1 LLCRAVLQ
9 RDVTAVGAVVCRHGM
24 PVQAMDIATGER
36 YCYATLFL
44 VQLLVYCST
53 LVRFVWYDI
62 NCRYAAHFLLWA
74 GRQAGAIKDRLA
86 EVLPKIQFPLPVFH
100 QHAHRCGLFSGKPAD

>member
-1 LLCRAVLQ
+1 
-9 RDVTAVGAVVCRHGM
+9 
-24 PVQAMDIATGER
+24 MDIATGER

-44 VQLLVYCST
+44 VQLLVHCCT

-74 GRQAGAIKDRLA
+74 ARQTGALKDRLGA
-86 EVLPKIQFPLPVFH
+86 VLPTIQFPLPVFH
-100 QHAHRCGLFSGKPAD
+100 QHAHSCGMFSFEPGNWVSML